1 MDLNCAIFDLDGTLV
16 DTVDAHVLSWTEA
29 CRRMGIT
36 DVSRN
41 ELISLF
47 GRTSIDI
54 AKEILRARSISLT
67 KAEQLSSIKDK
78 LFEECYVVKVRRLPG
93 AKEVLS
99 FLKSRGVKVVI
110 VSSNPRSVITKMLV
124 ATDLKEYVDLII
136 GQDDVSKGK
145 PSPEPILKALSY
157 LKAKPEDAIMVGDSI
172 YDVQASIKAGVL
184 AIGIATGVS
193 SPIDLLRAG
202 ARFVVMDL
210 YELKRLLEYLL

>member
-1 MDLNCAIFDLDGTLV
+1 
-16 DTVDAHVLSWTEA
+16 
-29 CRRMGIT
+29 MGIT

-157 LKAKPEDAIMVGDSI
+157 LKARPEDTIMVGDSI

>member
-157 LKAKPEDAIMVGDSI
+157 LKARPEDAIMVGDSI